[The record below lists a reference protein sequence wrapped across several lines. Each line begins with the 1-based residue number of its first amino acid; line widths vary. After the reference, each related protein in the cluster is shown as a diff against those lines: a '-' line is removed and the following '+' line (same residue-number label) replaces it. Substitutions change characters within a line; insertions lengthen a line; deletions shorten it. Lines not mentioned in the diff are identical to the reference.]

1 MFVREMQF
9 RLARGVP
16 FCEIVQATAVQ
27 CLTLK
32 TVTQMHLSLVFWIA
46 IAVFVC
52 YQIWIR
58 NRDGAIVHAIR
69 TTKAIN
75 AVMAA
80 YRGGDYRTALQ
91 RAESLKEG
99 SSNTAEYCFF
109 RGSMLH
115 HLGKLDDTESN
126 LREGLALETDPRQ
139 RALVYNVIASVLM
152 DQERFPESIAFF
164 ENAGRAWPD
173 RGANHRGIAE
183 VWLRQGREFSE
194 ALDHARQAVEIDRHA
209 TGMKKEALDSRLG
222 EDLAVL
228 AWAVAANSGGPR
240 SRVLADR
247 SVPTLRH
254 EEQADPRPVPLP
266 CRKGLRSAQI
276 AGEKSRAFSS
286 SNRDRPSRKFRAAR
300 PGDGFI
306 V

>member
-1 MFVREMQF
+1 MLDTE
-9 RLARGVP
+9 
-16 FCEIVQATAVQ
+16 
-27 CLTLK
+27 

-52 YQIWIR
+52 YQIWSR

-91 RAESLKEG
+91 RAESLKDG

-115 HLGKLDDTESN
+115 HLGKLDDAESN

-209 TGMKKEALDSRLG
+209 PGMKKEALDSRLG

-228 AWAVAANSGGPR
+228 AWAVAANSGEAR
-240 SRVLADR
+240 EVESLLAEAFQLCGTK
-247 SVPTLRH
+247 SKPIL
-254 EEQADPRPVPLP
+254 
-266 CRKGLRSAQI
+266 AQFHYH
-276 AGEKSRAFSS
+276 AGRAYEALKLLEKSREH
-286 SNRDRPSRKFRAAR
+286 FRQAIEIDPQGNFGRLAR
-300 PGDGFI
+300 AMAL
-306 V
+306 

>member
-91 RAESLKEG
+91 RAESLKDG

-115 HLGKLDDTESN
+115 HLGKLDDAESN

-139 RALVYNVIASVLM
+139 RAL
-152 DQERFPESIAFF
+152 
-164 ENAGRAWPD
+164 GRGFGGVGLGC
-173 RGANHRGIAE
+173 RRE
-183 VWLRQGREFSE
+183 LRR
-194 ALDHARQAVEIDRHA
+194 
-209 TGMKKEALDSRLG
+209 
-222 EDLAVL
+222 
-228 AWAVAANSGGPR
+228 GPR
-240 SRVLADR
+240 SRVLAGR

-266 CRKGLRSAQI
+266 CRKSLRSAQI

>member
-1 MFVREMQF
+1 
-9 RLARGVP
+9 
-16 FCEIVQATAVQ
+16 
-27 CLTLK
+27 
-32 TVTQMHLSLVFWIA
+32 
-46 IAVFVC
+46 
-52 YQIWIR
+52 
-58 NRDGAIVHAIR
+58 VHAIR

-91 RAESLKEG
+91 RAESLKDG

-115 HLGKLDDTESN
+115 HLGKLDDAESN

-209 TGMKKEALDSRLG
+209 PGMKKEALDSRLG

-228 AWAVAANSGGPR
+228 AWAVAANSGEAR
-240 SRVLADR
+240 EVESLLA
-247 SVPTLRH
+247 
-254 EEQADPRPVPLP
+254 
-266 CRKGLRSAQI
+266 
-276 AGEKSRAFSS
+276 
-286 SNRDRPSRKFRAAR
+286 
-300 PGDGFI
+300 
-306 V
+306 

>member
-52 YQIWIR
+52 YQIWSR

-91 RAESLKEG
+91 RAESLKDG

-115 HLGKLDDTESN
+115 HLGKLDDAESN
-126 LREGLALETDPRQ
+126 LREGLAFETDPRQ
-139 RALVYNVIASVLM
+139 RALVLQRNRIGLDGSRTVS
-152 DQERFPESIAFF
+152 
-164 ENAGRAWPD
+164 
-173 RGANHRGIAE
+173 GINCI
-183 VWLRQGREFSE
+183 F
-194 ALDHARQAVEIDRHA
+194 
-209 TGMKKEALDSRLG
+209 
-222 EDLAVL
+222 
-228 AWAVAANSGGPR
+228 
-240 SRVLADR
+240 
-247 SVPTLRH
+247 
-254 EEQADPRPVPLP
+254 
-266 CRKGLRSAQI
+266 
-276 AGEKSRAFSS
+276 
-286 SNRDRPSRKFRAAR
+286 
-300 PGDGFI
+300 
-306 V
+306 

>member
-91 RAESLKEG
+91 RAESLKDG

-109 RGSMLH
+109 RGSCCIIL
-115 HLGKLDDTESN
+115 ESSMTLN
-126 LREGLALETDPRQ
+126 RTCEK
-139 RALVYNVIASVLM
+139 
-152 DQERFPESIAFF
+152 
-164 ENAGRAWPD
+164 AW
-173 RGANHRGIAE
+173 
-183 VWLRQGREFSE
+183 L
-194 ALDHARQAVEIDRHA
+194 L
-209 TGMKKEALDSRLG
+209 K
-222 EDLAVL
+222 
-228 AWAVAANSGGPR
+228 
-240 SRVLADR
+240 
-247 SVPTLRH
+247 PTL
-254 EEQADPRPVPLP
+254 A
-266 CRKGLRSAQI
+266 KGHL
-276 AGEKSRAFSS
+276 FTT
-286 SNRDRPSRKFRAAR
+286 
-300 PGDGFI
+300 
-306 V
+306 

>member
-91 RAESLKEG
+91 RAESLKDG

-115 HLGKLDDTESN
+115 HLGKLDDAESN

-173 RGANHRGIAE
+173 RGANTLVRR
-183 VWLRQGREFSE
+183 LR
-194 ALDHARQAVEIDRHA
+194 LID
-209 TGMKKEALDSRLG
+209 M
-222 EDLAVL
+222 
-228 AWAVAANSGGPR
+228 
-240 SRVLADR
+240 
-247 SVPTLRH
+247 
-254 EEQADPRPVPLP
+254 RP
-266 CRKGLRSAQI
+266 
-276 AGEKSRAFSS
+276 E
-286 SNRDRPSRKFRAAR
+286 
-300 PGDGFI
+300 
-306 V
+306 